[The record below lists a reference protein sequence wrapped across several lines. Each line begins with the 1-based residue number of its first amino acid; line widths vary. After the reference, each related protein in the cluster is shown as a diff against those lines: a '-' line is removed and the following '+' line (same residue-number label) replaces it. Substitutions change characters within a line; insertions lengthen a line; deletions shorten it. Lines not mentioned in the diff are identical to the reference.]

1 MGEFNYRKFLTENK
15 LTYASREVAKTKSP
29 STNFINIITEVW
41 VENILEERNIL
52 KENLDENF
60 LKNLYNK
67 VKGKVKGISPEKLKG
82 VEDNIK
88 NAGYDSKDVLKD
100 ASKVYKD
107 LPKDTN
113 LTPDVLAKIRQLG
126 GINIQT
132 EAKKDQ
138 EEEPKGENKGKIST
152 IEDLKSLSKTQPDT
166 FTWEGKNDPEAEWNG
181 RVIHNDEEEAINYIY
196 DYKDAAE
203 KTEKKTGL
211 IKGKTYE
218 VIPEFKEEGFISQPA
233 YLITTEVKDEVSKG
247 EGFKGVYKS
256 ISQLFSKYPK
266 LMKAGKVAFGILGI
280 GSVAAS
286 LTGDTVI
293 DSGAALVDLPDA
305 LDDAGS
311 DIEDAGVDQ
320 ADADSGDTGN
330 VTTIPTTADN
340 STDDSTVDKVQQ
352 SYDANNVD
360 IGDTNLDNTDTNSS
374 AVQTYDVGEY
384 ELDSDQKTKIVKDL
398 VNQALENLNG
408 QLEDLKGKNVTSINL
423 NIDFGGTI
431 SNQGDG
437 GASNNASGGGDLL
450 DGRSSTA
457 EDISK
462 QAGDQLTKIIQNT
475 LGDNVE
481 VNIDYNSV
489 DTHSSYGDQG
499 TQKAVDDLGTQSS
512 FETVSV
518 GEIGSEDIP
527 KDEPQETPPDLM
539 YQYLYDKPSSKKP
552 ENPKD
557 ANYKPNLKLPPEKTK
572 RIGDNPK
579 QIGGK
584 KPLELGPGS
593 PEEPKKDPI
602 ALIKSGEFGD
612 LNRNNQIATILKTI
626 KDDLNIY
633 DKLGESGLEDIRL
646 TGDLKQIIQNEK
658 ASEELKKLAKLII
671 AIRKNPNGFLN
682 KISSA
687 TGVELNAR
695 QKSFVSKP
703 GTKEK
708 GMFRQGSTN
717 ENKIIHPFNELLLEG
732 LIDDLITPA
741 DILNKKFEILA
752 LVGSMYASTTQK
764 NDSRLSIVDP
774 EKLSD
779 EDRKKLKGLGFNS
792 TVSGD
797 YYFLDDEGKTTSK
810 SGEGED
816 DPNLDQTDKE
826 ISKDVENIV
835 TAIPKKTTLASK
847 LKYINTRE
855 ELQQLILAM
864 LNYINPVLQK
874 NQTQVKSAMFRAKSR
889 FTPLK
894 EYKRRLNFL
903 IGIISEANDADSLS
917 QGVIGLGVDPI
928 TKKSYDVA
936 KDTVNTINMLD
947 NFSDLKLLL
956 DKINTLE
963 ELIELI
969 LKGILPNINSSLLKR
984 PADIKGALTSAG
996 EAVSSYKPETP
1007 SNKLDKKGIENVK
1020 NQLTTETLIRRKIRS
1035 LIKEQVRRIF
1045 KEETVGRPDPKE
1057 LIPAKAKVQGK
1068 DALVLLNP
1076 KDNNSVYAIASKD
1089 LKAQQKFLTYK
1100 EGDKTIPVDITKEG
1114 DLCSWIKGQINNTK
1128 FTSNLEENKLNLNE
1142 EQTVTNIEPL
1152 TQCPLK

>member
-1 MGEFNYRKFLTENK
+1 MGEFNYKKFLTENK
-15 LTYASREVAKTKSP
+15 LTYASKEVAKTKSP

-100 ASKVYKD
+100 ASKVSKD

-181 RVIHNDEEEAINYIY
+181 QVIHNDEEEAINYIY

-218 VIPEFKEEGFISQPA
+218 VIPEFKEEGFASQPA

-280 GSVAAS
+280 GSVAAG

-293 DSGAALVDLPDA
+293 DSGAALADLPDA

-398 VNQALENLNG
+398 VNQALEDLNG

-423 NIDFGGTI
+423 DIDFGGTI

-518 GEIGSEDIP
+518 GDIGSEDIP

-539 YQYLYDKPSSKKP
+539 YQYLYDKPSPKKP
-552 ENPKD
+552 KNPKGD
-557 ANYKPNLKLPPEKTK
+557 NYKPDLKLPPEKIK
-572 RIGDNPK
+572 QIGDKPK
-579 QIGGK
+579 EIGGK

-695 QKSFVSKP
+695 QKAFVSKP

-774 EKLSD
+774 EKLSS
-779 EDRKKLKGLGFNS
+779 EERKKLKGLGFNS

-797 YYFLDDEGKTTSK
+797 YYFLDDEGKTSTE
-810 SGEGED
+810 SGEEEKNEKPKPGEEVKATKVNTPKDSKEKPTSSVDFDAKDKSKTPQSAKALEKMGAKKDLTTALSRIDNRPELEGLIKSMMTYITIDKD
-816 DPNLDQTDKE
+816 DKVLALK
-826 ISKDVENIV
+826 
-835 TAIPKKTTLASK
+835 TAKT
-847 LKYINTRE
+847 
-855 ELQQLILAM
+855 
-864 LNYINPVLQK
+864 
-874 NQTQVKSAMFRAKSR
+874 R

-894 EYKRRLNFL
+894 DQPKYTSTSTSGAKVNYNLKEHIIRL
-903 IGIISEANDADSLS
+903 IGLISEAEEKQRPDVEKSIKILDKYADLKSYLDRLS
-917 QGVIGLGVDPI
+917 SKEMAIEFILGVMKFVGDNL
-928 TKKSYDVA
+928 KAKSPDMKTALSNVTRDLE
-936 KDTVNTINMLD
+936 KNPNT
-947 NFSDLKLLL
+947 SD
-956 DKINTLE
+956 I
-963 ELIELI
+963 
-969 LKGILPNINSSLLKR
+969 
-984 PADIKGALTSAG
+984 A
-996 EAVSSYKPETP
+996 
-1007 SNKLDKKGIENVK
+1007 
-1020 NQLTTETLIRRKIRS
+1020 NQLKAETLIRKKIKS
-1035 LIKEQVRRIF
+1035 LIKEQVRKIL
-1045 KEETVGRPDPKE
+1045 KEDTAENPKPEE
-1057 LIPAKAKVQGK
+1057 LIPARVKSNGK
-1068 DALVLLNP
+1068 DALALTRP
-1076 KDNNSVYAIASKD
+1076 DGAPYAIAHPDISSLSKMFLNGKQDDTALCGWVQKKIKEPDFIED
-1089 LKAQQKFLTYK
+1089 LM
-1100 EGDKTIPVDITKEG
+1100 
-1114 DLCSWIKGQINNTK
+1114 
-1128 FTSNLEENKLNLNE
+1128 ENKLSLNE
-1142 EQTVTNIEPL
+1142 ASEIDPKTIKKLNN
-1152 TQCPLK
+1152 CPLK